1 MVVRW
6 TGAFLVVFFFVA
18 AGYGQSYSGYYTDR
32 YGITNE
38 AVFLIEPVLLSRQPD
53 FKTIITGVSCIENGQ
68 KMKLTPGK
76 CQSLHIYI
84 GNEVIEF
91 LSLSNLIGKGLYAAD
106 SIFLR
111 PRIIGP
117 ATLYYY
123 YYIRHFPNM
132 NFHSNET
139 VAARRPGP
147 LSRTK
152 QGWIIAK
159 EDGTTIK
166 ITRKSKKK
174 EIADF
179 FSDNDNMARLILNGK
194 DNGNVLTVEKLVV
207 NYNSWKH
214 DQEQLRANIKE
225 KS

>member
-6 TGAFLVVFFFVA
+6 ISAFIAVFFLVA
-18 AGYGQSYSGYYTDR
+18 TGYGQSYSGYYIDR
-32 YGITNE
+32 YGTTNE

-53 FKTIITGVSCIENGQ
+53 FKTIINGVSCIENGQ

-76 CQSLHIYI
+76 CQSLYI
-84 GNEVIEF
+84 HSGNEVIEF
-91 LSLSNLIGKGLYAAD
+91 LSLPNLIGKDQYAAD

-139 VAARRPGP
+139 VVARRPGP
-147 LSRTK
+147 LSKTK

-159 EDGTTIK
+159 EDGTTIR

-179 FSDNDNMARLILNGK
+179 FRDYYNMARLILNGK
-194 DNGNVLTVEKLVV
+194 ENGNVHTVEKLVV

-214 DQEQLRANIKE
+214 DQEKLRANIKE
-225 KS
+225 